1 MSIACILFL
10 FILNILE
17 VVFINLKD
25 ESIYGVDELFASNSF
40 FDEYLEQLKCQDITT
55 LYVQIIFKVF

>member
-25 ESIYGVDELFASNSF
+25 ESIYGVDVLFASNSF
-40 FDEYLEQLKCQDITT
+40 FDEYLE
-55 LYVQIIFKVF
+55 